1 MCNHLVAVQLV
12 CRVAPR
18 HERHQVKAPGPRVNV
33 NMSARAPEL
42 DRLYKEE
49 LPSLRATAVWCCRE
63 VLPIAQLSFGACVG
77 GVVMGC
83 FVVV

>member
-18 HERHQVKAPGPRVNV
+18 HERHGPRVNV

-83 FVVV
+83 CVVV